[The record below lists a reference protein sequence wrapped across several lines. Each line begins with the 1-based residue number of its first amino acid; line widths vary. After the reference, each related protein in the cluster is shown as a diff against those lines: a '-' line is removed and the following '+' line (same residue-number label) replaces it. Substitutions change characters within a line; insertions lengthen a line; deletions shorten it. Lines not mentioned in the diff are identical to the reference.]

1 MKMYLFLI
9 MLFSILMSGCAKHNS
24 INFSSSEAFFSSL
37 NETKIIQKE
46 NKDNTSTL
54 HNLKKSK
61 INKTDEKIIK
71 KPFSLSLSSY
81 EKQLKKK
88 IGFDEHK
95 ILKIFKSP
103 NLVVQH
109 GKIKNVQFHLKSCYI
124 DLFFLSESYTYKF
137 RHFDVRPS
145 TIQSNLNK
153 KKCVKE
159 LNSKF
164 TLIPDPK

>member
-1 MKMYLFLI
+1 
-9 MLFSILMSGCAKHNS
+9 MLFSIFLSGCAKQNS

-37 NETKIIQKE
+37 SETKIIQKK

-61 INKTDEKIIK
+61 INKMDEQIIK
-71 KPFSLSLSSY
+71 KPFSLTLSSY
-81 EKQLKKK
+81 EKQLKQK
-88 IGFDEHK
+88 IGLDENK
-95 ILKIFKSP
+95 ILKIFKNP

-109 GKIKNVQFHLKSCYI
+109 GKIKNIQFHVKSCYI
-124 DLFFLSESYTYKF
+124 DLFFLNESFTYKF

-145 TIQSNLNK
+145 TIQSKLNK
-153 KKCVKE
+153 NKCVEE

-164 TLIPDPK
+164 TLIPDLK